1 MYYQIFYRKTAF
13 KLKALINLKN
23 S

>member
-1 MYYQIFYRKTAF
+1 MYYQIFYRKTVF